1 MILINVKCNS
11 KSYSSATN
19 SGQEFAKFSSE
30 EGNNISKAKFHTPTF
45 RHEKDYLVN
54 LT

>member
-1 MILINVKCNS
+1 MMLINVKCNS
-11 KSYSSATN
+11 KSYSSATK
-19 SGQEFAKFSSE
+19 SGQDFAKFSSE
-30 EGNNISKAKFHTPTF
+30 EGYNNSKAKFQTPTF